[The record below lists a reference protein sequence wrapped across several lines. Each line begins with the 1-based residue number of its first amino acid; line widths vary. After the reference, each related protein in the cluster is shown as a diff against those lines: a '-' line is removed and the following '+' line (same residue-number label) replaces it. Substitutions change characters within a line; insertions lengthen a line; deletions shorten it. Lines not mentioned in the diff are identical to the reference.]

1 MQTITFA
8 SNVVQIDEKIT
19 AKLSDKESD
28 MAKTFVDKLEH
39 VKLESFVDEYQ
50 SKLEALMQDKDIT
63 VVAPTPAKDETAFFS
78 Q

>member
-28 MAKTFVDKLEH
+28 MSKAFVDKLEQ
-39 VKLESFVDEYQ
+39 VNLESFVDEYQ
-50 SKLEALMQDKDIT
+50 SNIEALMQDKNIV